1 MYPPPVIA
9 EVGCDM
15 ADIGRPNIATFDDD
29 DVGIGVG
36 DRGDIPIWSEKS
48 NLFNEFQNVLEK
60 RRFHCVL
67 LTFNTVE

>member
-15 ADIGRPNIATFDDD
+15 ADIGRPNMATFDDD

-36 DRGDIPIWSEKS
+36 DRGDIPIWSEI
-48 NLFNEFQNVLEK
+48 
-60 RRFHCVL
+60 
-67 LTFNTVE
+67 TIIWIA